1 MDKQHNRLYENC
13 PYNYISFEEFT
24 DEIRE
29 RHNFKYP
36 RTANYYV
43 LYNGILNI
51 NVRDYTKKLIN
62 NLLNEINNIQDSAR
76 SPINTKQILHHNSNI
91 HIPLRQAL
99 NTWALVETSGRVAV
113 IRALAKTL
121 INCKYN
127 DWRFVQA
134 YIDNLVKCLHEHE
147 NSCDDI
153 IENSEKIKE

>member
-1 MDKQHNRLYENC
+1 MAEQ
-13 PYNYISFEEFT
+13 YISYGEFL

-29 RHNFKYP
+29 CYRFKYS
-36 RTANYYV
+36 RTTSYYLV
-43 LYNGILNI
+43 YNGILFNAKYLEVKEY
-51 NVRDYTKKLIN
+51 VRSLIDKL
-62 NLLNEINNIQDSAR
+62 LAEISQIQDTAR
-76 SPINTKQILHHNSNI
+76 SPIDSKQIQHHNSNI

-134 YIDNLVKCLHEHE
+134 YIDNLVKCLHDQE
-147 NSCDDI
+147 NNCDDI